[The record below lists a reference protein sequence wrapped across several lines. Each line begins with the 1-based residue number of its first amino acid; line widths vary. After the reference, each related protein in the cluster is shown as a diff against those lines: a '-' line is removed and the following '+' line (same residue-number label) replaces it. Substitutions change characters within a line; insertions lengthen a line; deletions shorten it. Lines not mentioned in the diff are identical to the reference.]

1 MSKKEIVLMKSEQRL
16 ERSAVVAFLRELAD
30 KLDTGTITL
39 TQAEDELQ
47 LEVPAQV
54 VLEIKAEEETKS
66 KGTQR
71 SLEIEIEWMLGD
83 GDPSKQAISL
93 G

>member
-1 MSKKEIVLMKSEQRL
+1 MGKKEIVLMKSEQRL
-16 ERSAVVAFLRELAD
+16 DRASVAAFLRELAD
-30 KLDTGTITL
+30 KLDTGTVSL
-39 TQAEDELQ
+39 KQAGEELQ
-47 LEVPAQV
+47 LEIPEQII
-54 VLEIKAEEETKS
+54 LEIKAEEEEKS

-71 SLEIEIEWMLGD
+71 SLEIELEWMLGD

>member
-1 MSKKEIVLMKSEQRL
+1 MSKKEIVLMNSEERL
-16 ERSAVVAFLRELAD
+16 DRSSVSAFLRELAD

-39 TQAEDELQ
+39 KQAGEQLD
-47 LEVPAQV
+47 LEVPEQV
-54 VLEIKAEEETKS
+54 VLEVKAEEETKS

-83 GDPSKQAISL
+83 GDFAKQGITL

>member
-1 MSKKEIVLMKSEQRL
+1 MSKKEIVLMQSEQRL
-16 ERSAVVAFLRELAD
+16 DRASVAAFLRELAD
-30 KLDTGTITL
+30 KLETGTVSL
-39 TQAEDELQ
+39 TQAEEQLQ
-47 LEVPAQV
+47 LEIPEQV
-54 VLEIKAEEETKS
+54 VLEIKAEEEYKS

-71 SLEIEIEWMLGD
+71 SLEVEIEWMLGD

>member
-1 MSKKEIVLMKSEQRL
+1 MGKKEIVLMKSEERL
-16 ERSAVVAFLRELAD
+16 DRSAVVTFLRELAD
-30 KLDTGTITL
+30 KLDTGTVSL
-39 TQAEDELQ
+39 KQAGEQ
-47 LEVPAQV
+47 LDLDIPQQV
-54 VLEIKAEEETKS
+54 VLEIKAEEESKS

-71 SLEIEIEWMLGD
+71 SLEIEIEWILGD